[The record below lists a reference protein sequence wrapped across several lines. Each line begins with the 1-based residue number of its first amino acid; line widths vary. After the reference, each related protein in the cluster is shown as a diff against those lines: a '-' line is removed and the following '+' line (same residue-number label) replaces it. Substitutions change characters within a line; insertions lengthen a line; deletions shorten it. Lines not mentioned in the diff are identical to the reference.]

1 MTDFTTE
8 DVYSFAEELAEVL
21 DGHGVNLGISAVM
34 TAIANLCAYCS
45 DDKAEFAATMARV
58 ASDLNAGCD
67 RPLPSAPAHT
77 KDQHHEH

>member
-1 MTDFTTE
+1 M
-8 DVYSFAEELAEVL
+8 L
-21 DGHGVNLGISAVM
+21 DGHGVNLGISALM

-67 RPLPSAPAHT
+67 SGTLPSAPAHT

>member
-8 DVYSFAEELAEVL
+8 DVYSLAEELAEVL
-21 DGHGVNLGISAVM
+21 DGHGVNLGISALM
-34 TAIANLCAYCS
+34 TAIADLCAYCS

-67 RPLPSAPAHT
+67 RHAAVSTSTH
-77 KDQHHEH
+77 

>member
-1 MTDFTTE
+1 M
-8 DVYSFAEELAEVL
+8 L
-21 DGHGVNLGISAVM
+21 DGHGVNLGISALM

-58 ASDLNAGCD
+58 ASDHAGCD
-67 RPLPSAPAHT
+67 RHAAVSTSTPHT